1 MVIIPY
7 IMPPLPLAMV
17 KIHRWTSGSLLV
29 AEQCIH
35 TYSHQFRGVVA
46 ISVRTLPKTTN
57 SRSLVCGMATG
68 RVKEASELVEG
79 LLVLLFENTIG

>member
-1 MVIIPY
+1 MNHATIKIGLRHHKRLHMVIIPY

-35 TYSHQFRGVVA
+35 TSFVV
-46 ISVRTLPKTTN
+46 SWLFLHELTR
-57 SRSLVCGMATG
+57 MATG
-68 RVKEASELVEG
+68 RVKEASVLVEG
-79 LLVLLFENTIG
+79 LLVLLF